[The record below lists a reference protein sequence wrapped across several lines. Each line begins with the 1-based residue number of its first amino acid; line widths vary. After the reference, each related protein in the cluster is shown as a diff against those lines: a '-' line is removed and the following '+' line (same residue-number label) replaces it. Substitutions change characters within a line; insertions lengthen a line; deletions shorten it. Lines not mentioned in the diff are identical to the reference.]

1 MGVKHDPLHPGM
13 HENRAALALC
23 QHGPMLPRRAAPGFD
38 RLYNCEDGMTPE
50 HLVKQNRTKW
60 RIIQRRELRAAMK
73 GEVHIIPALE
83 PRKTLDLA
91 RTAYASG
98 YRAAMNELRG
108 EA

>member
-1 MGVKHDPLHPGM
+1 
-13 HENRAALALC
+13 
-23 QHGPMLPRRAAPGFD
+23 
-38 RLYNCEDGMTPE
+38 MTPE

-60 RIIQRRELRAAMK
+60 RIIQRRELRAALRAAMK